1 MKIILT
7 NGEEIA
13 FEEWYGLNCI
23 ITTQEGAIE
32 LLSNPEL
39 TSVMDVED
47 DENTFRFYN
56 VTLDDYELYE
66 DGYHFQMHEMTA
78 MEKKVEEVQEQVQ
91 EVVSEPTFVHIRAT
105 QSDVVVHAKERTNIK
120 IPLTDIPEGYV
131 FGAYRGVA
139 LGGQGTGFHKCA
151 FQMFDSSDGGTKAN
165 ISIVNF
171 SEEEVTVDVNVTIMF
186 MRDFGGSK

>member
-1 MKIILT
+1 MTIIIKDGTTIICTETEELFGNVYNTETPLT
-7 NGEEIA
+7 AEVLSEENLSDVTIDGVNKG
-13 FEEWYGLNCI
+13 FMILDFLSPDGLQFYLREPSKQEEQI
-23 ITTQEGAIE
+23 HT
-32 LLSNPEL
+32 
-39 TSVMDVED
+39 
-47 DENTFRFYN
+47 
-56 VTLDDYELYE
+56 
-66 DGYHFQMHEMTA
+66 
-78 MEKKVEEVQEQVQ
+78 VQEQVQ

-105 QSDVVVHAKERTNIK
+105 QTGVVVPAKERTNVK